1 MTCLLSAPGAKPQM
15 TLNMPRHAEADGSIT
30 HLTTQD
36 GCSFDVQV
44 FAGPVNACRTVLC
57 FPAMGVPGR
66 YYQMLASA
74 LRDSGN
80 NVVVGE
86 LRGVGSHSLR
96 ASHSV
101 DWGYETMVLQEWPA
115 VIELAR
121 SKFPNTK
128 LCFLG
133 HSIGGQISSLY
144 LSTHPEVSDELIL
157 VASSSMG
164 YRNFERG
171 GYRFLAVTHA
181 IAAFTQIAGIWPGE
195 FTGLMGRQAKQ
206 EMLDWARNARTGQY
220 HLGAEK
226 VDYESRFANFRGRIL
241 AISIDNDGHTPW
253 PTVASLVRKFVNAD
267 RRHIRLANIQLPD
280 GVIGHIN
287 WPRYPERI
295 VPGINRWL
303 AGDTVPDIIQSD

>member
-1 MTCLLSAPGAKPQM
+1 MHTPIDAAGYITS
-15 TLNMPRHAEADGSIT
+15 LNTP
-30 HLTTQD
+30 D
-36 GCSFDVQV
+36 GCSFDVEV
-44 FAGPVNACRTVLC
+44 FEGPVDAKRTILC

-66 YYQMLASA
+66 YYRLLASA
-74 LRDSGN
+74 LSECGN

-86 LRGVGSHSLR
+86 LRGVGSHSVR

-101 DWGYETMVLQEWPA
+101 NWGYETMVLQEWPA
-115 VIELAR
+115 VIDFAR

-128 LCFLG
+128 LSFLG

-164 YRNFERG
+164 YRNFKRG

-181 IAAFTQIAGIWPGE
+181 IAAFTQVAGFWPGE
-195 FTGLMGRQAKQ
+195 RTGLMGRQAKQ
-206 EMLDWARNARTGQY
+206 EMRDWARNARTGQY
-220 HLGAEK
+220 HLGADRI
-226 VDYESRFANFRGRIL
+226 DYESRFVNFRGRIL
-241 AISIDNDGHTPW
+241 AISIDGDGHTPE
-253 PTVASLVRKFVNAD
+253 PTVASLIRKFINAD

-287 WPRYPERI
+287 WPRYPERV
-295 VPGINRWL
+295 VPTINSWL
-303 AGDTVPDIIQSD
+303 AGDKVPDIIQPK